1 MKIGIFGM
9 GAVGCSIYEEL
20 QEYKELYILVDEE
33 RLDKYKK
40 GFIINDVLYH
50 PNLKTNII
58 VDLLILC
65 VKNYQL
71 KVHPNSNTQHESF
84 PQKNYFHYE
93 WHQLSY
99 SQILDSLYIK
109 ALVRNDGLR

>member
-33 RLDKYKK
+33 RLDKYKN

-58 VDLLILC
+58 VDLLVKVGKEHPHAIL
-65 VKNYQL
+65 YAI
-71 KVHPNSNTQHESF
+71 F
-84 PQKNYFHYE
+84 
-93 WHQLSY
+93 
-99 SQILDSLYIK
+99 
-109 ALVRNDGLR
+109 R